1 MSEMA
6 VLLQNL
12 HAARLIWTCVTHKL
26 IRQRHQGGTSLAFGW
41 GAGRGGW
48 GAREDG
54 KGRGWR
60 TLPLS
65 VKRLLH
71 V

>member
-41 GAGRGGW
+41 GAGRGGGG
-48 GAREDG
+48 GAGGWEREGLEDPA
-54 KGRGWR
+54 
-60 TLPLS
+60 T
-65 VKRLLH
+65 
-71 V
+71 